1 MQPPQA
7 AIHPRTSDIVGLS
20 RREFLRVLALAGAA
34 GILPPRSLAGTDE
47 AADAYSIPPFGN
59 VRLLHF
65 TDCHAQLLPIHY
77 REPNVNI
84 GVGDAFGRAPHLV
97 GEHLLAHFGVAPGGM
112 DAHALTHLDF
122 AEAAH
127 RYGRVGG
134 FAYLRTLVTRLREEF
149 GASRTLLLDGGD
161 TWQGSGTALWSR
173 GRDMVDACNLLG
185 VDVMT
190 GHWEFTYRDDEVRAN
205 IDALNAEFV
214 AQNVRVREEA
224 LFDGVEAFDEDSG
237 HAFPP
242 YTVRDVGGRRIAIVG
257 QAFPYT
263 PIANPRRFIPDWTFG
278 IRDDD
283 MQVLVDEVR
292 ASERPDAVVVL
303 SHNGMDVD
311 IKLASRVAG
320 VDAILGGHTHDGMP
334 APTLVE
340 NSGGR
345 TLVTNAGSNGKF
357 LAVLDLDI
365 GARGVRDWRYR
376 LVPVF
381 SNFIDADPEMAALI
395 ERMRA
400 PHADRLGEELAV
412 ADTLLYRRGNFNGTF
427 DQLVCDA
434 QRIVGDARIALSPGF
449 RWGTTVVPGE
459 AVTME
464 RVLDQTATT
473 YPETYVREM
482 TGADLKLILEDVAD
496 NLFNPD
502 PYFQQGGDM
511 VRVGGLD
518 YVCDPTQ
525 PIGSRISDM
534 TLDDGEKVEA
544 GKSYKVAGWATVNA
558 QSPGPP
564 IWEVAAEYLRDR
576 KSARIDKLNT
586 PKLVNVDGNP
596 GLADYG
602 G

>member
-1 MQPPQA
+1 M
-7 AIHPRTSDIVGLS
+7 GLS
-20 RREFLRVLALAGAA
+20 RREFLRLLALAGAA
-34 GILPPRSLAGTDE
+34 GIFPPHRRARADE
-47 AADAYSIPPFGN
+47 TADLYSIPPFGN

-77 REPNVNI
+77 REPSVNI
-84 GVGDAFGRAPHLV
+84 GVGDAFGRTPHLV
-97 GEHLLAHFGVAPGGM
+97 GEHLLAHFGIESGTVE
-112 DAHALTHLDF
+112 AHAFTHLDF
-122 AEAAH
+122 AEAAR
-127 RYGRVGG
+127 RYGKVGG
-134 FAYLRTLVTRLREEF
+134 FAHLRTLVSRLREEY
-149 GASRTLLLDGGD
+149 GPGRTLLLDGGD

-173 GRDMVDACNLLG
+173 GRDMVDACNRLG

-190 GHWEFTYRDDEVRAN
+190 GHWEFTYRDHEVRAN

-224 LFDGVEAFDEDSG
+224 LFDGVEAFDEDTG

-242 YTVRDVGGRRIAIVG
+242 YTVKSAGDKRIAIIG

-283 MQVLVDEVR
+283 LQVLVDEVR
-292 ASERPDAVVVL
+292 ASERPDALVVL

-311 IKLASRVAG
+311 IKMASRVAG

-365 GARGVRDWRYR
+365 GDSGVRDYRYR
-376 LVPVF
+376 LMPVF

-395 ERMRA
+395 ERIRA
-400 PHADRLGEELAV
+400 PHAGFLDEGLAV

-449 RWGTTVVPGE
+449 RWGTTIVPGGI
-459 AVTME
+459 VTME

-502 PYFQQGGDM
+502 PYYQQGGDM

-518 YVCDPTQ
+518 YVCDPSQ
-525 PIGSRISDM
+525 SIGNRISDM

-544 GKSYKVAGWATVNA
+544 GKRYKVAGWATVNA

-564 IWEVAAEYLRDR
+564 IWEVVAEYLRDR
-576 KSARIDKLNT
+576 GSARIVKLNT
-586 PKLVNVDGNP
+586 PRLVNVEGNP
-596 GLADYG
+596 GMAACG
-602 G
+602 A